1 MFSEHILLTYTNNS
15 NITEHCS
22 NSVLRSENSSK
33 KKSNRSVV
41 GGAACSKNKLMNK
54 FNEVFFVVLF
64 F

>member
-22 NSVLRSENSSK
+22 ENSSK
-33 KKSNRSVV
+33 KESNRSVV